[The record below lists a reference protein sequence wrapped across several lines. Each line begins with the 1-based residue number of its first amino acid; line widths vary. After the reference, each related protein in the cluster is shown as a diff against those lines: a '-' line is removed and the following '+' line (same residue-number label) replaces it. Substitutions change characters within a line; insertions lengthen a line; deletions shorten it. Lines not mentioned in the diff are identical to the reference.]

1 MVFSESVVKRIMA
14 EREGEIT
21 HVQDTKCKT
30 MLVRKMNEREK
41 ERTYVCVCA
50 FSCVRLRAYLCV
62 FVQLFGHMRVACTC
76 VKRERK
82 RERRIGEK
90 ERGGETKREAKGVIF
105 NVRV

>member
-1 MVFSESVVKRIMA
+1 MMA
-14 EREGEIT
+14 EREGEIA

-62 FVQLFGHMRVACTC
+62 FVQLFGHMRAACM
-76 VKRERK
+76 KREREK
-82 RERRIGEK
+82 RRNEK
-90 ERGGETKREAKGVIF
+90 GSQGSDFQCACV
-105 NVRV
+105 